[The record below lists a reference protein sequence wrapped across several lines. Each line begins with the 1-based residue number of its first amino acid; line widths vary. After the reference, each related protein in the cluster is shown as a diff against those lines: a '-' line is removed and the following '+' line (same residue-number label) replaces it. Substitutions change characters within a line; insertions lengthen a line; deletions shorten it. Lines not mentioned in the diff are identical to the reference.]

1 MLEKRIGDKYYS
13 LLQSHFVSPHED
25 HLAQAADL
33 GRELVQADIPPE
45 EIAELHEDAVRW
57 LGAEFPETKLIA
69 AANLISQPLMELLM
83 AYGLAFRERLDERN
97 RSEEKVKASLKE
109 KEALLQEI
117 HHRVKNNLQVISSL
131 LHMQARAAKDED
143 VKYALSES
151 INRINAMSLIHSQLY
166 ESMNLSEVNMKRF
179 VDNLIGQLLQVYS
192 VQDTRIT
199 PNIYVAD
206 CILPI
211 SIAVPAG
218 LIVNELLTNAFK
230 HAFVNRDTG
239 NIWVSLGVSENDLVS
254 LAVSDDGVGL
264 PVDFD
269 INSRKTLGLR
279 LVKILT
285 EDQLQGTL
293 EVTGDCRT
301 TFNIDFNIYDD
312 GSAGLT

>member
-57 LGAEFPETKLIA
+57 LGAKFPETKLIA

-97 RSEEKVKASLKE
+97 RSEEKIKVSLKE

-179 VDNLIGQLLQVYS
+179 VDNLIGQLFQIYS

-199 PNIYVAD
+199 PNIYVVD
-206 CILPI
+206 CLLPI

-239 NIWVSLGVSENDLVS
+239 NIWVSLGVSEDDLVS

-293 EVTGDCRT
+293 EVTGDCGT
-301 TFNIDFNIYDD
+301 TFNIDFNI
-312 GSAGLT
+312 

>member
-57 LGAEFPETKLIA
+57 LGAKFPETKLIA

-97 RSEEKVKASLKE
+97 RSEEKIKVSLKE

-179 VDNLIGQLLQVYS
+179 VDNLIGQLFQVYS

-199 PNIYVAD
+199 PNIYVVD
-206 CILPI
+206 CLLPI

-239 NIWVSLGVSENDLVS
+239 NIWVSLGVSEDDLVS

-293 EVTGDCRT
+293 EVTGDCGT
-301 TFNIDFNIYDD
+301 TFNIDFNI
-312 GSAGLT
+312 

>member
-301 TFNIDFNIYDD
+301 TFNIDFNI
-312 GSAGLT
+312 